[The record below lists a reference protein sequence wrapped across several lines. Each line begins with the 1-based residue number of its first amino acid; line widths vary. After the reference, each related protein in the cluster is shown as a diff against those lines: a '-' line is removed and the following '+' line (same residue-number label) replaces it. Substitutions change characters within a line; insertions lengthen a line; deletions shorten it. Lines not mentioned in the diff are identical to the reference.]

1 MDLRQKGLEK
11 WLRKTSRSHPVMP
24 VRDNLFLLML
34 FISFVTRGSEQSFHA
49 REEPSPTLHGRDD
62 AGAHEIIPYFG
73 AHVGESWLAIFF
85 LYSRDDVQ

>member
-34 FISFVTRGSEQSFHA
+34 LISSFKIGVEKDLSL
-49 REEPSPTLHGRDD
+49 R
-62 AGAHEIIPYFG
+62 
-73 AHVGESWLAIFF
+73 
-85 LYSRDDVQ
+85 SR